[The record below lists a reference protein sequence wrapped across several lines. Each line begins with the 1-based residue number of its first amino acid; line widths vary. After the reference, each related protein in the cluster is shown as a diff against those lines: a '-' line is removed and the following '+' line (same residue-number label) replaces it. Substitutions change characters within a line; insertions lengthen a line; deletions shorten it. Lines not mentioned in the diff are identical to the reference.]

1 MEQPIGLRL
10 PVEFVQKIEMMS
22 KKEREDRSTTMRK
35 LLIEGY
41 QQKMK
46 KQAIEEYKRGK
57 ITLSEAAKRA
67 SLTLWEIEQELVIS
81 GFKKSIP
88 TKRISKN
95 FAISLKSLILLG

>member
-41 QQKMK
+41 KQKMK

-81 GFKKSIP
+81 GFKSEYSADDIERELAFLNK
-88 TKRISKN
+88 TRK
-95 FAISLKSLILLG
+95 